1 MSKVIELSHALKVE
15 LLKAI
20 QYGKLDLEL
29 FDREIK
35 LFYKI
40 VNDDWTIVEINSE
53 MERLLKFDKDFETC
67 RILQKIGLCHK
78 NLNGKNQ
85 QPQTK

>member
-1 MSKVIELSHALKVE
+1 MSKIIELSHALKVE

-40 VNDDWTIVEINSE
+40 VNDDLTIEEINSE

-67 RILQKIGLCHK
+67 RILQKIGLCQK
-78 NLNGKNQ
+78 KYNNKNQ
-85 QPQTK
+85 